1 MRMLAALR
9 TRWGCVAAAAILLAV
24 FGSLLAESTPPVEAH
39 ATLIRSSPQNGSEE
53 QRPPARVIV
62 YFSEPVEPKLTNIE
76 VFDNDRNQVD
86 EQDVAVD
93 ERDRSIASV
102 GVPTLDPGLY
112 TVEFSNVSSVDGHPW
127 SGIFQ
132 FIIKNPDG
140 TIPEDAVF
148 DPDAQTSGGTGLLP
162 QNIDIAL
169 KWAALLSLATA
180 IGAAV
185 FVIAVAKPAGRFLS
199 EEDRSVIDRAG
210 ESWAVT
216 VAHIL
221 LPVSFIAAAML
232 VVISVGRFQTD
243 TSLFDYLTEVR
254 TGRYQL
260 ANLILVAVALVGA
273 DVVYLSGK
281 PAYKRLGFAVLIGA
295 GFAAMMTYS
304 LTSHGATGAGK
315 FWSVSSDFVHLAT
328 SSLWVGALVLLV
340 PVMRQRQRLAT
351 EAAGFLYVANAFDR
365 FSVLA
370 GASVFA
376 VMVTGVFNGLVEIPT
391 WSAFTDTT
399 YGKVLL
405 AKLIIVG
412 LLLPIAGLNAF
423 FLKPRLVEA
432 IDGLYQEGGT
442 AKADQ
447 RSSWTR
453 SLAWLQ
459 VWLPRTIVAEIV
471 VVVAV
476 FASVGVLTQTSTAK
490 GEIAQRE
497 AEERA
502 QTEFTDVRTA
512 GDLEL
517 TFEIQPNTVGINRY
531 TITARNED
539 GSPATTVTLARLR
552 FSYTDPAQPDVR
564 PPAAELVLR
573 EGTAPG
579 EFVGQGSY
587 FTQPGSWLVEATIRR
602 SDADDVSRTFSV
614 PVAPSDRTKED
625 EGGAFALPFDSLQWN
640 QVAGALIALA
650 GLAALIYREQ
660 FRRGSG
666 KYSYRIAVTAGTAF
680 ILVGATLWFGVHTE
694 ETKPDPS
701 AGNPIEATEES
712 IARGKMLFEQNCIV
726 CHGPEGRGDGPQAE
740 SLNPAPADIRQH
752 LPYHTDPQ
760 FFTFISEGV
769 AGTAMPAWG
778 TDFGGGFTDDDIW
791 NIINYLRT
799 FQDVAEE

>member
-1 MRMLAALR
+1 MIVWRAARM
-9 TRWGCVAAAAILLAV
+9 RWGQLAVATLLLAV
-24 FGSLLAESTPPVEAH
+24 VGGIVAQDTASIVHAH
-39 ATLIRSSPQNGSEE
+39 AALIRSSPQNGAEE
-53 QRPPARVIV
+53 QRPPARVIL
-62 YFSEPVEPKLTNIE
+62 YFSEPVEPKLTKIE
-76 VFDNDRNQVD
+76 VFDIDRARVD
-86 EQDVAVD
+86 ENDTAVD
-93 ERDRSIASV
+93 GKDASIASV

-112 TVEFSNVSSVDGHPW
+112 TVEFSNVSTVDGHPW

-140 TIPEDAVF
+140 SIPPEAVF
-148 DPDAQTSGGTGLLP
+148 DPEANTEGGATGLLP

-185 FVIAVAKPAGRFLS
+185 FVVAVAKPAGRFLD
-199 EEDRSVIDRAG
+199 EEDRGAVDRASD
-210 ESWAVT
+210 SWAIT
-216 VAHIL
+216 LAHIL

-232 VVISVGRFQTD
+232 VVVSVGRFQTD

-260 ANLILVAVALVGA
+260 ANLILVAAALVGA
-273 DVVYLSGK
+273 DIVYLSGK
-281 PAYKRLGFAVLIGA
+281 PGYRRFGFALLLGA
-295 GFAAMMTYS
+295 GFAAMLTYS
-304 LTSHGATGAGK
+304 LTSHSAAGAGK
-315 FWSVSSDFVHLAT
+315 FWSVSSDFIHLAT
-328 SSLWVGALVLLV
+328 SSLWVGALALLV
-340 PVMRQRQRLAT
+340 PVMRQRKRLAT

-391 WSAFTDTT
+391 WSALTDTT

-405 AKLIIVG
+405 AKLIIVAV
-412 LLLPIAGLNAF
+412 LLPIAGINAF

-432 IDGLYQEGGT
+432 IDGLYQEGG
-442 AKADQ
+442 KDSHDQ
-447 RSSWTR
+447 RSGWSR
-453 SLAWLQ
+453 SLAGLH
-459 VWLPRTIVAEIV
+459 VWLPRTIVAEIT

-476 FASVGVLTQTSTAK
+476 FASVAVLTQTSTAK

-497 AEERA
+497 AQERA
-502 QTEFTDVRTA
+502 STEFTDVRDA

-517 TFEIQPNTVGINRY
+517 TFEIRPNTVGINRY
-531 TITARNED
+531 TLFVKNPD
-539 GSPATTVTLARLR
+539 GSAPTTVTLARLR

-573 EGTAPG
+573 EGIDPG

-614 PVAPSDRTKED
+614 PVAPSELTRED
-625 EGGAFALPFDSLQWN
+625 EGGAFALPFESLQWN

-660 FRRGSG
+660 FRGSG
-666 KYSYRIAVTAGTAF
+666 RYSYRIVVTAGTAF
-680 ILVGATLWFGVHTE
+680 ILAGATLWFGVHTE
-694 ETKPDPS
+694 ETKPDPT
-701 AGNPIEATEES
+701 AGNPVDATEES
-712 IARGKMLFEQNCIV
+712 LARGKMLFQQNCV
-726 CHGPEGRGDGPQAE
+726 TCHGPEGRGDGPQAE
-740 SLNPAPADIRQH
+740 SLDPAPADIRQH
-752 LPYHTDPQ
+752 LPYHTDAQ
-760 FFTFISEGV
+760 FFTFISEGI

-778 TDFGGGFTDDDIW
+778 DTFSEEDIW
-791 NIINYLRT
+791 NIQNYLRT